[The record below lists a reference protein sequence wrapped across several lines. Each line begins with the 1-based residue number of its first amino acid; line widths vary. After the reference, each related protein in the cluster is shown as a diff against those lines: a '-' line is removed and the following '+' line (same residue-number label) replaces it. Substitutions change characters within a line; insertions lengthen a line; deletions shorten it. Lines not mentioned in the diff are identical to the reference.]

1 MLDQLWPVLDSM
13 EFEGSHN
20 HGLTRIT
27 LNQDRRIHLTVHIL
41 TKLGIQES
49 LKWGFQ
55 FQKSC
60 QVKFCLRQIVAFHSF
75 STFTELLLAVDS
87 GEQTLECH
95 LYVELQF
102 TE

>member
-49 LKWGFQ
+49 LK
-55 FQKSC
+55 
-60 QVKFCLRQIVAFHSF
+60 
-75 STFTELLLAVDS
+75 
-87 GEQTLECH
+87 
-95 LYVELQF
+95 
-102 TE
+102 